1 MSNKADYDFYKSIGI
16 CVRCHKRVAEPN
28 KVMCFK
34 CADMERIKG
43 KEKRKRNHESEKKRD
58 LDKYYRLKEQGV
70 CTYCK
75 HEKAVPGKTK
85 CKKCLAKIKAKWQAK
100 RCEIDRSERCS
111 YGICYICGKNPILP
125 GKGVCK
131 ECYET
136 RTTAIQK
143 CIDSRDEGFNDYW
156 KRENNLF
163 FSNKKMQK

>member
-1 MSNKADYDFYKSIGI
+1 MGNKADYDFYKSIGI
-16 CVRCHKRVAEPN
+16 CVRCHKRIAEPN
-28 KVMCFK
+28 KVMCLE
-34 CADMERIKG
+34 CADMERIRDR
-43 KEKRKRNHESEKKRD
+43 EKREQNLESEKKRD
-58 LDKYYRLKEQGV
+58 LDKYYWLKSQRI

-85 CKKCLAKIKAKWQAK
+85 CKKCLAKIKAKRQAK
-100 RCEIDRSERCS
+100 RCEIDRSERRS
-111 YGICYICGKNPILP
+111 YSICYICGKNPILP

>member
-1 MSNKADYDFYKSIGI
+1 MSTKADYDFYKSIGI
-16 CVRCHKRVAEPN
+16 CVRCHKRVAAPN

-75 HEKAVPGKTK
+75 HEKAVSGKTK
-85 CKKCLAKIKAKWQAK
+85 CKKCLAKIKAKRQAK

>member
-1 MSNKADYDFYKSIGI
+1 MSSKADYDFYKSIGI
-16 CVRCHKRVAEPN
+16 CVRCHKRIAEPN
-28 KVMCFK
+28 KVMCLE
-34 CADMERIKG
+34 CADKERMNAK
-43 KEKRKRNHESEKKRD
+43 KKRERNIDLEKKRD
-58 LDKYYRLKEQGV
+58 LDKYYWLKSQRI

-75 HEKAVPGKTK
+75 HEKAVPEKTK
-85 CKKCLAKIKAKWQAK
+85 CKKCLAKIKARRKAK
-100 RCEIDRSERCS
+100 RCEIDRSERRS